1 MIIQFIE
8 KRKNQEFFRN
18 RFNNKLLIIL
28 FIFEILQGTVSEILR
43 VTLHL
48 KMRISVFG
56 LIPFILIN
64 YKINQKQLNSIKVL
78 ADL

>member
-8 KRKNQEFFRN
+8 KSKNQEFFRN